1 MADKKVDAA
10 TGEVKLERGPALI
23 DVISP
28 MYKEALEEA
37 AQEKEQARKVL
48 PDSYKEMLDKAVEE
62 KECQEHAPFIRIHCK
77 PVYNY
82 QSVEF
87 DWDIRA
93 GSSKSDMEALEHNYE
108 LMLKMLVRVSE
119 NAPQKEANKP
129 AAPVEEPASEKQKE
143 ILRNF
148 HIDFKPDITKKQAHA
163 LIKKSMDQEIF

>member
-10 TGEVKLERGPALI
+10 TGEV
-23 DVISP
+23 
-28 MYKEALEEA
+28 
-37 AQEKEQARKVL
+37 QEQ
-48 PDSYKEMLDKAVEE
+48 EE
-62 KECQEHAPFIRIHCK
+62 KKFQYFDRSGETLEDEKQTEHPVILTVHCK

-87 DWDIRA
+87 DVEIHKGLQDV
-93 GSSKSDMEALEHNYE
+93 DFDYMENLYKGMLE
-108 LMLKMLVRVSE
+108 MLVRVSQ
-119 NAPQKEANKP
+119 NAPQKDVSKP
-129 AAPVEEPASEKQKE
+129 VQPQEELASEKQKE

>member
-10 TGEVKLERGPALI
+10 TGEVQLN
-23 DVISP
+23 DVISEQVEMVKDNKWISKIPITP
-28 MYKEALEEA
+28 MM
-37 AQEKEQARKVL
+37 
-48 PDSYKEMLDKAVEE
+48 DTE
-62 KECQEHAPFIRIHCK
+62 KECVEHETILRVHCK

-87 DWDIRA
+87 DVEIHDGLQEVDFA
-93 GSSKSDMEALEHNYE
+93 YMESLYKGMLE
-108 LMLKMLVRVSE
+108 MLVRVSQ
-119 NAPQKEANKP
+119 NAPQKDVSKP
-129 AAPVEEPASEKQKE
+129 VAPVEEPASEKQKE

>member
-1 MADKKVDAA
+1 MADKKVDAT
-10 TGEVKLERGPALI
+10 TGEV
-23 DVISP
+23 
-28 MYKEALEEA
+28 
-37 AQEKEQARKVL
+37 Q
-48 PDSYKEMLDKAVEE
+48 EE
-62 KECQEHAPFIRIHCK
+62 KKFQYFERPKDSLDDEFAPSVRNVHCK

-87 DWDIRA
+87 DWEVSFGATFEHDIA
-93 GSSKSDMEALEHNYE
+93 EMEWFYSKMLE
-108 LMLKMLVRVSE
+108 MLVRVSQ
-119 NAPQKEANKP
+119 NAPQVEAKKP

>member
-10 TGEVKLERGPALI
+10 TGEVKELGRGPAI
-23 DVISP
+23 IGCDDT
-28 MYKEALEEA
+28 
-37 AQEKEQARKVL
+37 RKVI
-48 PDSYKEMLDKAVEE
+48 PDRYKEMLDQAVEE
-62 KECQEHAPFIRIHCK
+62 KECVEHEPILRVHCK

-87 DWDIRA
+87 DVEVHKGLEEVDFA
-93 GSSKSDMEALEHNYE
+93 YMENLYKGMLE
-108 LMLKMLVRVSE
+108 MLVRVSQ
-119 NAPQKEANKP
+119 NAPQAEAKKP
-129 AAPVEEPASEKQKE
+129 AAPVEEPATEAQKQ

>member
-1 MADKKVDAA
+1 MADKKVDAT
-10 TGEVKLERGPALI
+10 TGEVKVEEQPALI
-23 DVISP
+23 HV
-28 MYKEALEEA
+28 
-37 AQEKEQARKVL
+37 
-48 PDSYKEMLDKAVEE
+48 
-62 KECQEHAPFIRIHCK
+62 IHCK

-87 DWDIRA
+87 DWQINMSNPTPDFEA
-93 GSSKSDMEALEHNYE
+93 MERFYS
-108 LMLKMLVRVSE
+108 LMLEMLVRVSE
-119 NAPQKEANKP
+119 KAPQREANKP